1 MSEIYPSVRTSIR
14 NSVLQALYQR
24 PGAWLSTHDLLGLVE
39 EAETS
44 GILARILSDM
54 AATGR
59 LAKGPKTQ
67 NANGQAC
74 NTWGLSPEWRG
85 RMAVE
90 NTRQDHINLGL
101 ADSLIALDAALEEC
115 ATHLAAERQT
125 TMASL
130 TPPVAILGT
139 EPQPLPPESY
149 EDGAARLPASIAP
162 PDPAPPLPAES
173 REDERPYAPISA
185 PDQPRPDWDI
195 AAVIADYSDHKP
207 LPPTA
212 QEAATDIHIHCHPLP
227 ERWLPELRL
236 RLMAIDGGADPEIIL
251 RVTTEGG
258 CAYLTLS
265 TRGKIAFDP
274 GELDFLPSIG
284 TALCQFVDALYPYG
298 ATRPI
303 ADATTPPAHR
313 KPSHESLHP

>member
-1 MSEIYPSVRTSIR
+1 MSEIYPSVRLAIR
-14 NSVLQALYQR
+14 DSVTRILFDR
-24 PGAWLSTHDLLGLVE
+24 PGQWLTTAELLNYCE

-44 GILARILSDM
+44 DALAKILSDM
-54 AATGR
+54 AKTGR
-59 LAKGPKTQ
+59 LMRGLKTL
-67 NANGQAC
+67 NAQGREV
-74 NTWGLSPEWRG
+74 NTWGLSSKLRDKI
-85 RMAVE
+85 MAGQLLAQS
-90 NTRQDHINLGL
+90 QD
-101 ADSLIALDAALEEC
+101 
-115 ATHLAAERQT
+115 ATE
-125 TMASL
+125 
-130 TPPVAILGT
+130 
-139 EPQPLPPESY
+139 
-149 EDGAARLPASIAP
+149 
-162 PDPAPPLPAES
+162 APPLPVES
-173 REDERPYAPISA
+173 REDEAPSPPLPVESREDEAPALPISQPTGTRQTSRPGVA
-185 PDQPRPDWDI
+185 ITDYSALQPPFAWLLAEPDQP
-195 AAVIADYSDHKP
+195 
-207 LPPTA
+207 LETPPA
-212 QEAATDIHIHCHPLP
+212 NQSAATDIHIHYHPLP

>member
-1 MSEIYPSVRTSIR
+1 MSEIYPSVRASIR
-14 NSVLQALYQR
+14 DSVLQALYER

-85 RMAVE
+85 RLTVE
-90 NTRQDHINLGL
+90 NTWQI
-101 ADSLIALDAALEEC
+101 DAPQA
-115 ATHLAAERQT
+115 AAERQT
-125 TMASL
+125 TLASV
-130 TPPVAILGT
+130 TPPVASLGT

-149 EDGAARLPASIAP
+149 EDESARLPASIAP
-162 PDPAPPLPAES
+162 PYPAPAFTLWDDVLTTPA
-173 REDERPYAPISA
+173 I
-185 PDQPRPDWDI
+185 
-195 AAVIADYSDHKP
+195 
-207 LPPTA
+207 
-212 QEAATDIHIHCHPLP
+212 QETEILCAHLP

-236 RLMAIDGGADPEIIL
+236 RLLSTDVADDSIIIL
-251 RVTTEGG
+251 RINAEGAG
-258 CAYLTLS
+258 AFMTLS
-265 TRGKIAFDP
+265 TQGNIACNP

-284 TALCQFVDALYPYG
+284 NALCQFVDALYPYG
-298 ATRPI
+298 I
-303 ADATTPPAHR
+303 
-313 KPSHESLHP
+313 KPGAK